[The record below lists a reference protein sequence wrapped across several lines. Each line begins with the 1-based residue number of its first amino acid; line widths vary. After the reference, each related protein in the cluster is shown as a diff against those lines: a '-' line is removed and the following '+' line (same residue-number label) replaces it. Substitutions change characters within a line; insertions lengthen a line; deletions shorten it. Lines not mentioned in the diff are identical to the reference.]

1 MKAHT
6 TVSFSHNLITN
17 KFDLITYFGHSKREA
32 RVCPTTWETK
42 DAAEKYLIGEQRD
55 WLIQC
60 LEDYIMHKKHIIEA
74 GNGTEEQKKALTA
87 CLNFYNDIYTK
98 ALAIETI
105 CTRFIKGKA
114 YFNAILP
121 NQNNSSYAGS
131 LNNLTELINFC
142 EQHLKIVQ

>member
-74 GNGTEEQKKALTA
+74 GQPTEDQKKSFII
-87 CLNFYNDIYTK
+87 CKNFYDEIYAK
-98 ALAIETI
+98 SLSIQTI
-105 CTRFIKGKA
+105 ATRFLKGLQ
-114 YFNAILP
+114 YFTNILP
-121 NQNNSSYAGS
+121 SSNNASYQSSLHN
-131 LNNLTELINFC
+131 LNELTTFC
-142 EQHLKIVQ
+142 KKFN